1 MFGNIGWGEI
11 LVVLVIVLIL
21 FGAKRL
27 PELAKSIGSSLNA
40 FKKGMKNGFDDD
52 EKTDVKENKLV

>member
-1 MFGNIGWGEI
+1 MFGSIGWGEI

-27 PELAKSIGSSLNA
+27 PELAKSIGSSLHA
-40 FKKGMKNGFDDD
+40 FKKGVSEGFDKE
-52 EKTDVKENKLV
+52 EKPEAKETKVV

>member
-11 LVVLVIVLIL
+11 LVVLVIVLVL

-40 FKKGMKNGFDDD
+40 FKKGMKEGFDTD
-52 EKTDVKENKLV
+52 EKTDAKDHKPS